1 MPSECNKLKYE
12 GIEIELSTSVQHLH
26 EPSFFL
32 TKTRGD
38 ALQLKLS
45 LIKALKNTTLTWLS
59 ISAFWLCG
67 YLYALNKQVYYM
79 LVWFYDHTFLDA
91 ID

>member
-45 LIKALKNTTLTWLS
+45 LIKALKNTTLT
-59 ISAFWLCG
+59 
-67 YLYALNKQVYYM
+67 
-79 LVWFYDHTFLDA
+79 
-91 ID
+91 